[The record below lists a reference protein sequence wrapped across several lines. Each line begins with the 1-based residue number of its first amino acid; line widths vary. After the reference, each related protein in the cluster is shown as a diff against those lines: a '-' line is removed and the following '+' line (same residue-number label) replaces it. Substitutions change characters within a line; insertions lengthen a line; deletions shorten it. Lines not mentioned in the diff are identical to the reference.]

1 MHISPVS
8 KTCIRTKFFNHK
20 EKEKEKEKKDIE
32 KKSLSK
38 ILYSQK
44 KYIKMISTQKL
55 ISRNIDYIKK
65 NSYKVMLRN
74 KSNMEHSIKFGLN
87 SIIKYTNKIKDNNK
101 ILIFIF
107 YKENMESLYDLL
119 LLKNKDNKNIKIIF
133 IDDEYNKEFVDLF
146 KIKSCMGFLIIK
158 IQNNEKVFNE
168 IETNLSQYIIDTF
181 NNDK

>member
-1 MHISPVS
+1 MS
-8 KTCIRTKFFNHK
+8 K
-20 EKEKEKEKKDIE
+20 
-32 KKSLSK
+32 
-38 ILYSQK
+38 SQK
-44 KYIKMISTQKL
+44 KSQYLKKISYYYPFHIEIKIISGENIIQYLLKRVKL
-55 ISRNIDYIKK
+55 IHTFNTNTK
-65 NSYKVMLRN
+65 
-74 KSNMEHSIKFGLN
+74 HSIKFGLN
-87 SIIKYTNKIKDNNK
+87 SIIKYINKTHENK
-101 ILIFIF
+101 QLLVFIF